1 MKKTFNQFVSVSL
14 LSLSICSVKLA
25 VAGERGG
32 NGGDGVVCP
41 TETRVLDELEFDE
54 KGLNYISDDRKP
66 YRSQVSDVLYNLK
79 QKMPDMASKIEVYA
93 EELLADVDSLK
104 KETRVLENYAYKVAL
119 FGKAELLDVN
129 DSEHESV
136 PKNCVVKQLARHNT
150 KTIGFE
156 KKYTFDLNLFNQL
169 SQKSIASIVLHE
181 SIFRFLIENYSD
193 NNAFYFEKK
202 TYTSKNARH
211 FHNLISS
218 QELNTLSVSEFLNY
232 LNQLKISYF
241 KVNDD
246 LVKFKNIDLSNR
258 SIQISGSLSTERK
271 EFLIS
276 DAERIIFSK
285 QEDCIIWETND
296 YVYPTGNGDG
306 TYSYSQGSS
315 TVCSIRKGY
324 SREASFAED
333 FPVRI
338 KTLKLQG
345 NDRLV
350 RSKK

>member
-1 MKKTFNQFVSVSL
+1 
-14 LSLSICSVKLA
+14 
-25 VAGERGG
+25 
-32 NGGDGVVCP
+32 
-41 TETRVLDELEFDE
+41 
-54 KGLNYISDDRKP
+54 
-66 YRSQVSDVLYNLK
+66 
-79 QKMPDMASKIEVYA
+79 
-93 EELLADVDSLK
+93 
-104 KETRVLENYAYKVAL
+104 
-119 FGKAELLDVN
+119 
-129 DSEHESV
+129 
-136 PKNCVVKQLARHNT
+136 
-150 KTIGFE
+150 
-156 KKYTFDLNLFNQL
+156 LFNQL